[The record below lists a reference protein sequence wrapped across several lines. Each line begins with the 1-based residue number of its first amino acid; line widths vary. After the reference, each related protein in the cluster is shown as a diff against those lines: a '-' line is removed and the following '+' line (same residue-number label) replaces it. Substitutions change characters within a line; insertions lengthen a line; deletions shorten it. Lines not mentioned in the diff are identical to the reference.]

1 MKNVMINERIK
12 REVIRFQKS
21 EITEHVIYKKL
32 AKCTKD
38 PHNKRVLNQLSEE
51 EKSHYDLLKKYSNT
65 EVKPNWFKICRYY
78 CLSKLFGL
86 TFSIKLME
94 HKERKAQLHYKDLS
108 RAIPVAKKIM
118 KAEEVHEKEIGKLI
132 DEERLHYTGSIVL
145 GLNDA
150 IVEFTG
156 SLVGFAL
163 ALQKTSIIAG
173 VGLIS
178 GIAASLSM
186 GASEYLSVKEEYNG
200 KKPFTAGIYTGLA
213 YFVTVFFL
221 ILPFLLFTN
230 PFVSVGFTLLNAVII
245 IALFNFYVAVVKELS
260 FAKKFFDMFILSFS
274 VAAVSF
280 VIGLLIR
287 TMFNINI

>member
-1 MKNVMINERIK
+1 MVSERIK
-12 REVIRFQKS
+12 KEVIRFQRS
-21 EITEHVIYKKL
+21 EITEHFIYNKL

-38 PHNKRVLNQLSEE
+38 ANNKRVLKQLAKE
-51 EKSHYDLLKKYSNT
+51 EKTHYDMLKEYSNT

-94 HKERKAQLHYKDLS
+94 HNERKAQLNYKDLAK
-108 RAIPVAKKIM
+108 AIPAAKKIM
-118 KAEEVHEKEIGKLI
+118 KAEEVHEKEIGRLI
-132 DEERLHYTGSIVL
+132 DEQRLHYTGAIVL

-156 SLVGFAL
+156 ALVGFTL
-163 ALQKTSIIAG
+163 ALQETSIIAG

-178 GIAASLSM
+178 GVAASLSM
-186 GASEYLSVKEEYNG
+186 GASEYLSIKEEYNG
-200 KKPFTAGIYTGLA
+200 KNPVTAGIYTGLA

-230 PFVSVGFTLLNAVII
+230 PFISLGLTLLNAVII
-245 IALFNFYVAVVKELS
+245 IALFNFYVSVVKELS
-260 FAKKFFDMFILSFS
+260 FAKKFFDMAILSFG

-287 TMFNINI
+287 NLFNIGI

>member
-1 MKNVMINERIK
+1 MVSERIK
-12 REVIRFQKS
+12 KEVIKFQKS
-21 EITEHVIYKKL
+21 EITEHFIYNKL

-38 PHNKRVLNQLSEE
+38 ANNKRVLKHLAEE
-51 EKSHYDLLKKYSNT
+51 EKAHYDVLKKYSNT

-94 HKERKAQLHYKDLS
+94 HNERKAQLNYKDLAK
-108 RAIPVAKKIM
+108 AIPAAKKIM
-118 KAEEVHEKEIGKLI
+118 KAEEVHEKEIGRLI
-132 DEERLHYTGSIVL
+132 DEQRLHYTGAIVL

-156 SLVGFAL
+156 ALVGFTL
-163 ALQKTSIIAG
+163 ALQETSIIAG

-178 GIAASLSM
+178 GVAASLSM
-186 GASEYLSVKEEYNG
+186 GASEYLSIKEEYNG
-200 KKPFTAGIYTGLA
+200 KNPVTAGIYTGLA

-230 PFVSVGFTLLNAVII
+230 PFISLGLTLLNAVII
-245 IALFNFYVAVVKELS
+245 IALFNFYISVVKELS
-260 FAKKFFDMFILSFS
+260 FAKKFFDMAILSFG
-274 VAAVSF
+274 VAAISF

-287 TMFNINI
+287 NLFNIGI

>member
-1 MKNVMINERIK
+1 MISERVK
-12 REVIRFQKS
+12 KEVIRFQKS
-21 EITEHVIYKKL
+21 EITEFVLYTKL
-32 AKCTKD
+32 AKATKD
-38 PHNKRVLNQLSEE
+38 SKNKRVLKRLARE
-51 EKSHYDLLKKYSNT
+51 EKEHYNFLKKYSNI
-65 EVKPNWFKICRYY
+65 EVKPNYFKVALYY
-78 CLSKLFGL
+78 FLSILFGL
-86 TFSIKLME
+86 TFAIKLIE
-94 HKERKAQLHYKDLS
+94 SRERKAQLNYKDLAKS
-108 RAIPVAKKIM
+108 IPAARKII
-118 KAEEVHEKEIGKLI
+118 KAEEIHEKEIGRMI
-132 DEERLHYTGSIVL
+132 DEKGLHYTGSIVL

-178 GIAASLSM
+178 GVAAALSM
-186 GASEYLSVKEEYNG
+186 GASEYLSIKEEYT
-200 KKPFTAGIYTGLA
+200 KKNPVTAGIYTGLA

-230 PFVSVGFTLLNAVII
+230 PFISVGVTLLNAVII

-260 FAKKFFDMFILSFS
+260 FSDKFFSMFILSFS

-280 VIGLLIR
+280 IIGLFIR
-287 TMFNINI
+287 SLFNINI

>member
-1 MKNVMINERIK
+1 MVSERVK
-12 REVIRFQKS
+12 KEVIKFQKS
-21 EITEHVIYKKL
+21 EITEYFVYKKL
-32 AKCTKD
+32 AKITK
-38 PHNKRVLNQLSEE
+38 NKKNKKVLERLAEE
-51 EKSHYDLLKKYSNT
+51 EKIHYNILKKYSNK
-65 EVKPNWFKICRYY
+65 EVKPNWFKISGYY
-78 CLSKLFGL
+78 CLSRLFGL

-94 HKERKAQLHYKDLS
+94 HNEIKAQVDYKDLAK
-108 RAIPVAKKIM
+108 AIPAAKKIM
-118 KAEEVHEKEIGKLI
+118 KAEEVHEKEIGRLI
-132 DEERLHYTGSIVL
+132 DEQRLHYTGSIVL

-163 ALQKTSIIAG
+163 ALQQTSIIAG

-178 GIAASLSM
+178 GVAASLSM
-186 GASEYLSVKEEYNG
+186 GASEYLSIKEEYNG
-200 KKPFTAGIYTGLA
+200 KNPVTAGIYTGLA

-280 VIGLLIR
+280 IIGLFIR
-287 TMFNINI
+287 SLFNINI